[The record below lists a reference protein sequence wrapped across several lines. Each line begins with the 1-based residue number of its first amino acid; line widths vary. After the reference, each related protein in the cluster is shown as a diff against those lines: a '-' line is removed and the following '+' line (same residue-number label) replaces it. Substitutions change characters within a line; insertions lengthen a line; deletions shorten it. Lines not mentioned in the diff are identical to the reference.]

1 MMMVS
6 PLAPFKRQTTLGAS
20 DPATGCSV
28 SAAPVQQACTNNSL
42 ILISRALFEVGASA
56 IRCKTTV
63 LSAGVK
69 RNFCAGQTPHT
80 PRTRTARAG
89 PRIGVLLRYLSRLSY
104 RRNAQAWPTVFP
116 DRE

>member
-1 MMMVS
+1 MMVS
-6 PLAPFKRQTTLGAS
+6 LLLPGNRHTRLGAS

-28 SAAPVQQACTNNSL
+28 SAAPLQPACWNSSL
-42 ILISRALFEVGASA
+42 ILISRALFEAGASA
-56 IRCKTTV
+56 IRCKTTD